1 VTNRQT
7 DHASWL
13 VTIGRIY
20 VRCTAMRP
28 KKCKNW
34 HQKVECG
41 IYDNNASQL
50 DIDLPPNQS
59 TMLPINYCVSVT
71 AVNGNK
77 SSAVAEMGDSARAK
91 LAEKYGLL
99 CPFPWGELGPS

>member
-1 VTNRQT
+1 
-7 DHASWL
+7 
-13 VTIGRIY
+13 
-20 VRCTAMRP
+20 MRP
-28 KKCKNW
+28 KNCKDW
-34 HQKVECG
+34 YQKVQCG

-59 TMLPINYCVSVT
+59 TMLSINYCVSVT

-99 CPFPWGELGPS
+99 CPFPWWSWVPN